1 MDQITIEIFIGIIF
15 GVILIFFIGSS
26 YYKSYY
32 NGDSDHWIPQTII
45 FGLIIISIIIC
56 MVIIDNTN
64 MNIEKS
70 VKNTITANY
79 DNVLNYHNDEDNKTF
94 ASGDTRYSFDYDEKT
109 KTLIVFTGSKID
121 AVFVNGI
128 KQKGEK

>member
-79 DNVLNYHNDEDNKTF
+79 DNVLNYHNEEDNKTF

-109 KTLIVFTGSKID
+109 KTLIVFTGSKVD
-121 AVFVNGI
+121 AVFVDGI